1 MVKWVISILVIVL
14 ILTIAFKYS
23 AFITENKN
31 RRKDGSVS
39 MVEMGKII
47 DDIREMGKE
56 RKEDI
61 EKNEKEIGENY

>member
-1 MVKWVISILVIVL
+1 MIKWVISILVIVL
-14 ILTIAFKYS
+14 ILTMAFKYN

-39 MVEMGKII
+39 MAEMGKII
-47 DDIREMGKE
+47 DGIRKMGKE

-61 EKNEKEIGENY
+61 DKKEKEIGENY